1 MIQKCECALT
11 GKQPDGFPKSLLKR
25 CCCTC
30 KHRFTLCGHPW
41 VDGKNM
47 SDVVGY
53 ACGIFWM
60 FDGQRRF
67 VMNQE
72 HGVCECHEHEEK
84 VNKRVKRFKKGRGKI
99 V

>member
-1 MIQKCECALT
+1 
-11 GKQPDGFPKSLLKR
+11 
-25 CCCTC
+25 
-30 KHRFTLCGHPW
+30 
-41 VDGKNM
+41 M

-72 HGVCECHEHEEK
+72 HGVCECHEQEEK